1 MKHLNIKAIEKD
13 LEGTPF
19 KVGGVFT
26 YDHIREGEVIDTWV
40 EPNIIVDEGLNY
52 ILGAS
57 FAGSAA
63 STAWYV
69 GLFKNAYTP
78 VGSNV
83 AATFG
88 GVGVAGEA
96 TTEYTETTRQAWTQ
110 AGVTAKVIGN
120 SAAPAVFTFNTPVT
134 INGAFLQSTSGKGAT
149 TGILSAASKF
159 STSRAMLATDKLNI
173 TYTLTISSL

>member
-1 MKHLNIKAIEKD
+1 MKHLDIQAIEKD

-19 KVGGVFT
+19 KVGGVFS
-26 YDHIREGEVIDTWV
+26 YEHVRDGEVVDTWQ

-52 ILGAS
+52 ILSTA
-57 FAGSAA
+57 FAGG
-63 STAWYV
+63 TANTVWYV

-78 VGSNV
+78 IASNV

-88 GVGVAGEA
+88 GAGVAGEA
-96 TTEYTETTRQAWTQ
+96 TTEYSETVRQTWTQ
-110 AGVTAKVIGN
+110 AGVSAKVIGN
-120 SAAPAVFTFNTPVT
+120 SAAPAVFTFTTPVT

-149 TGILSAASKF
+149 TGVLSAASKF
-159 STSRAMLATDKLNI
+159 SSSRAMLATDKLNI